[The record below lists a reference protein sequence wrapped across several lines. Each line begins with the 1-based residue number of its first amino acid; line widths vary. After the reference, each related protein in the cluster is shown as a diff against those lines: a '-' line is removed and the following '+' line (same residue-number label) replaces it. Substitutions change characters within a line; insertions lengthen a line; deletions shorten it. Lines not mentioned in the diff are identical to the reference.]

1 MRVFATNYLEKF
13 SIEQVVPTENWSWEP
28 SNQNVKAIYA
38 SGSKTATRQSTYAA
52 EKDNESDSDRP
63 NEGA

>member
-1 MRVFATNYLEKF
+1 MQSDVMDPAAVWK
-13 SIEQVVPTENWSWEP
+13 WEP
-28 SNQNVKAIYA
+28 KNPDLKHIYA

-63 NEGA
+63 NEGS